1 MKDSSTQTVQRLNNE
16 EEIAMLKDLLGRA
29 EAGESVI
36 KIDDSDMYP
45 TKKTDAKKYVMRR
58 LKLNHDVN
66 DIAEGL
72 MSNYQMADSQ
82 AISLIKSCRNYLNKQ
97 YKDYAQNVA
106 QKNIEILQQIVEE
119 SLNDGQRKTAID
131 AIRELNKICHL
142 YDENIVV
149 NNTTINSNAPIEI
162 VFK

>member
-16 EEIAMLKDLLGRA
+16 EEIAMLKNLLDRA

-36 KIDDSDMYP
+36 KIDDTDMYP
-45 TKKTDAKKYVMRR
+45 SRKTDVKKYVMRR
-58 LKLNHDVN
+58 LKLNHDIN
-66 DIAEGL
+66 DILEGVVE
-72 MSNYQMADSQ
+72 NYQLDPSKG
-82 AISLIKSCRNYLNKQ
+82 IKVIREARNYLNKQ

-106 QKNIEILQQIVEE
+106 QRNIEILQQIVEE

-142 YDENIVV
+142 YDENVV
-149 NNTTINSNAPIEI
+149 INNTTVNSTAPIEI